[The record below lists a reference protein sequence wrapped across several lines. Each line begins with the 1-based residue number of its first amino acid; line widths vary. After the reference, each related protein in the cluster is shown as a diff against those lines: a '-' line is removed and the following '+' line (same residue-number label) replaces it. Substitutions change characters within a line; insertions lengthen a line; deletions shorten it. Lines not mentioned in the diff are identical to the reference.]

1 MARGWKRWAE
11 WTLIMSAISALAGCG
26 IAPLEQ
32 PTGSGAQQIAQQP
45 PTLETALPSA
55 TATSS
60 ATSIPPT
67 TTPEPPTPTATS
79 IPPTST
85 PEPTPVP
92 PTAVPP
98 TAVPPTTTPQPP
110 TATPAPIVR
119 NGRSY
124 TAYIEAAS
132 KASQAYQYS
141 CEFDAAWVVL
151 ATYGIKTGV
160 DEIIAQM
167 PLDKRIEPWYEQKDG
182 VWLIHG
188 GDIEQAYS
196 GDYKKNFLAR
206 STGAAM
212 IPVFARYGVEA
223 TPISSREA
231 VQAALDRG
239 ELVWIKTT
247 VDFKKWRPALW
258 VMPDGRTHQTVLGN
272 DHAVVVIGYNE
283 QGVVIRDV
291 LGPTS
296 SNQQRPLE
304 YDVAWPTFL
313 AAWGAQAYDGLA
325 LARPR

>member
-1 MARGWKRWAE
+1 VLE
-11 WTLIMSAISALAGCG
+11 TIDPLVGCG
-26 IAPLEQ
+26 VAPLEQ
-32 PTGSGAQQIAQQP
+32 PAGSAERQIAQQLP
-45 PTLETALPSA
+45 ASTTVQPTA
-55 TATSS
+55 
-60 ATSIPPT
+60 
-67 TTPEPPTPTATS
+67 TPTATP
-79 IPPTST
+79 IPPTELPTAEPTAIPPT
-85 PEPTPVP
+85 PVPPTPVPPTPVP
-92 PTAVPP
+92 PTA
-98 TAVPPTTTPQPP
+98 TS
-110 TATPAPIVR
+110 APIVR

-132 KASQAYQYS
+132 KDSQAYQYS

-151 ATYGIKTGV
+151 ETYGIKTSV
-160 DEIIAQM
+160 DKIIAQM

-182 VWLIHG
+182 LWIIHG

-223 TPISSREA
+223 TPVGSREA

-247 VDFKKWRPALW
+247 VDFKTWRPALW
-258 VMPDGRTHQTVLGN
+258 VMPDGRTRHTVLGN

-296 SNQQRPLE
+296 SNRQRPLE
-304 YDVAWPTFL
+304 YDVLWPTFL